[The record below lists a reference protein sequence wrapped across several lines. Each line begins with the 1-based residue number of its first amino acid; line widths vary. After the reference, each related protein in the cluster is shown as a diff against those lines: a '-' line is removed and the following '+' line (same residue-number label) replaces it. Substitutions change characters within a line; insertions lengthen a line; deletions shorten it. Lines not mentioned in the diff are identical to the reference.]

1 MSSSSFLLSPG
12 SGLVADASVIINL
25 NGTGHA
31 ADIIK
36 ALPQALF
43 VTDNACV
50 ELEAGANRGHQ
61 DYARLLELI
70 DARVVRRVSL
80 GAAGMKVYETLIDG
94 STLRTLDDGE
104 AATIAYAHEVSGIAL
119 IDERKAR
126 TLCAESFPNLDI
138 VSTVELLLHDV
149 VAAALGAERQA
160 DAIANALIN
169 ARMQVSRE
177 HLETVRASIGPDRAA
192 QCASLPK
199 VAHDAHSMAN
209 AVEDLSGQLNSSKL
223 P

>member
-1 MSSSSFLLSPG
+1 MNSSSFLLSPG
-12 SGLVADASVIINL
+12 AGLVADASVIINL

-70 DARVVRRVSL
+70 DAQIVCRVSL
-80 GAAGMKVYETLIDG
+80 GAAGMKVYESLIDG

-104 AATIAYAHEVSGIAL
+104 AATIAYAHEVSGVAL

-126 TLCAESFPNLDI
+126 TLFAESFPNLGI

-149 VAAALGAERQA
+149 IAAALGAERQA
-160 DAIANALIN
+160 DAIASALIK
-169 ARMQVSRE
+169 ARMQVPRE
-177 HLETVRASIGPDRAA
+177 HVETVRALIGPERAA
-192 QCASLPK
+192 QCTSLPK
-199 VAHDAHSMAN
+199 VARDARGIAN
-209 AVEDLSGQLNSSKL
+209 AVEDLSGR
-223 P
+223 